1 MEQNQVM
8 FKSLYDYLGKRAGSE
23 LGKIV
28 YQTAKHDKVPMQ
40 QKEVANP
47 LYSGKIMMYPVLWLD
62 QYFTKMKELKNNDNK
77 LPF

>member
-1 MEQNQVM
+1 MEQNQVV

-28 YQTAKHDKVPMQ
+28 YQTARQDKVQMQ
-40 QKEVANP
+40 QREVSNP
-47 LYSGKIMMYPVLWLD
+47 LYTGKVMMYPVDWLD
-62 QYFTKMKELKNNDNK
+62 NYFNKLKEINDNN